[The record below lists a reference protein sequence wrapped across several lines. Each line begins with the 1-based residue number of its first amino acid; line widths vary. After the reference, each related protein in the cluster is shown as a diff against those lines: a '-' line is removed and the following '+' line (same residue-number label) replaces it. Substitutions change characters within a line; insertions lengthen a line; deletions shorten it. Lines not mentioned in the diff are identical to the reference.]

1 MEIILPIILVVL
13 FVLLFNTIVKNYTK
27 ASKNQNDI
35 PLDRTDTNIDFADT
49 YEAYQETEY
58 EADVYEINEVNCEK
72 EFCNKA
78 HCEDKANTTGQ
89 EDKTPLIEKTEIK
102 KEQKEKVKK
111 QSVPTKLIQ
120 KASNW
125 YCVKVLT
132 QKTGK
137 EFFPNT
143 LRKNDADAIFDLDR
157 WYGYYNASTS
167 TSAYTDIFSI
177 FSDFEQKINTQYY
190 SSDELR
196 TLIKIIVDELEF
208 QHSLPRP
215 NIEDKLSEEQ
225 KKCLTGLKKKN
236 IAFYMVPSKLVT
248 ADFCWAAV
256 RNNGHTISFI
266 PEKYKTPA
274 MVKMAEKIISHSN
287 SLNTTGKRYL
297 FKEDPEPQINRY
309 VHGSDS
315 SLGSGKARNYEK
327 DAYHLMYGETE
338 DDDYY
343 EGKKPHIPGLDQ
355 ECRYGDLYDQFD
367 YISDHYD

>member
-1 MEIILPIILVVL
+1 M
-13 FVLLFNTIVKNYTK
+13 
-27 ASKNQNDI
+27 
-35 PLDRTDTNIDFADT
+35 
-49 YEAYQETEY
+49 
-58 EADVYEINEVNCEK
+58 
-72 EFCNKA
+72 
-78 HCEDKANTTGQ
+78 
-89 EDKTPLIEKTEIK
+89 
-102 KEQKEKVKK
+102 
-111 QSVPTKLIQ
+111 
-120 KASNW
+120 
-125 YCVKVLT
+125 
-132 QKTGK
+132 
-137 EFFPNT
+137 
-143 LRKNDADAIFDLDR
+143 
-157 WYGYYNASTS
+157 
-167 TSAYTDIFSI
+167 
-177 FSDFEQKINTQYY
+177 
-190 SSDELR
+190 
-196 TLIKIIVDELEF
+196 
-208 QHSLPRP
+208 
-215 NIEDKLSEEQ
+215 
-225 KKCLTGLKKKN
+225 TGLKKKN

-297 FKEDPEPQINRY
+297 FKEDTEPQINRY

-343 EGKKPHIPGLDQ
+343 EGKKPRIPGLDQ